1 MHDSSGPRIRLPISV
16 VKLDD
21 VARRVD
27 SRTQS
32 AECELEYHSRR
43 SRGSRWNSLTP
54 RAIGMPRFQTGKPC
68 RERLRFACPASLCS
82 TARVKDQTHAASGI
96 AVEIKRV
103 RASRKVHIAPWV
115 LWAKGD
121 SVVIHIGGRDAASA
135 IGGEAAR
142 NNYRFLIGSVKS
154 SQQECVRRPCWQRP
168 VIASRRASVCIGV

>member
-54 RAIGMPRFQTGKPC
+54 RTIGTPRFQTGKPC
-68 RERLRFACPASLCS
+68 RERLRFACPATFCS
-82 TARVKDQTHAASGI
+82 TTRVKDQTHAATGI
-96 AVEIKRV
+96 AIEIKRV
-103 RASRKVHIAPWV
+103 RASCEIHIAPWV

-135 IGGEAAR
+135 IGGEAACNHNR
-142 NNYRFLIGSVKS
+142 VLVSGVKS
-154 SQQECVRRPCWQRP
+154 S
-168 VIASRRASVCIGV
+168 